1 MNKLQIQKIGLGIV
15 MLALVL
21 TSCQDSSWEKHVG
34 QAGDENLMELIDA
47 RPELSV
53 FARMIRKTGYDQV
66 VSSAGSYTVFA
77 PGNTAWTGID
87 TTDITLLTQ
96 KIGTLIVHNS
106 YFTDNSQLYVSVA
119 SVNGKNIFY
128 DATTKTFNGATIVV
142 ADIAA
147 RNGVLQLTDKLVE
160 RKENIWDYMASVP
173 ASSQYQYVN
182 GLNRRVM
189 DMEKSV
195 AVGVYPNGT
204 TRYDTAWKNINNFLL
219 KYPLDNEDSVFT
231 YVMIENTAF
240 QALYTKYRPYFSQ
253 PIPARTDSAA
263 LYNVTGDFVFR
274 GIVDLTEADTLVNV
288 NGVKVPLAGV
298 QIQEVYSASNG
309 RVYRVDKVNI
319 PLKEKIKPIKIEG
332 EQFSSAF
339 DRNYVFTRYKRWA
352 SGERDIVLSSG
363 ATQSDTLWRKVPVAP
378 DTVAKRDSVASK
390 TYFINSGLVANV
402 ANFYIEY
409 KVPVNSTAYDVYYV
423 AYDDIADHFDHSYR
437 NFGVY
442 RVEQKLFAS
451 MPGAPALKHGT
462 ADNTRGVANNY
473 LGETRCFVGQTMAGV
488 HELTKLRQWTLDPIT
503 QVLSAPITA
512 PDGEVMNVSRAG
524 TMTLW
529 LTNTARSNAA
539 SRQGLLFLDYILL
552 VPRINEN

>member
-1 MNKLQIQKIGLGIV
+1 M
-15 MLALVL
+15 
-21 TSCQDSSWEKHVG
+21 
-34 QAGDENLMELIDA
+34 
-47 RPELSV
+47 
-53 FARMIRKTGYDQV
+53 
-66 VSSAGSYTVFA
+66 
-77 PGNTAWTGID
+77 
-87 TTDITLLTQ
+87 
-96 KIGTLIVHNS
+96 
-106 YFTDNSQLYVSVA
+106 
-119 SVNGKNIFY
+119 
-128 DATTKTFNGATIVV
+128 
-142 ADIAA
+142 
-147 RNGVLQLTDKLVE
+147 
-160 RKENIWDYMASVP
+160 
-173 ASSQYQYVN
+173 
-182 GLNRRVM
+182 
-189 DMEKSV
+189 
-195 AVGVYPNGT
+195 
-204 TRYDTAWKNINNFLL
+204 
-219 KYPLDNEDSVFT
+219 
-231 YVMIENTAF
+231 
-240 QALYTKYRPYFSQ
+240 
-253 PIPARTDSAA
+253 
-263 LYNVTGDFVFR
+263 FR